1 MTVIAVIAFLAVG
14 YLALVLS
21 AADYGYGIAF
31 IGGLLAV
38 LLVILIDV
46 RWDVQDIK
54 KMLSEKKDKKEE
66 SKNE

>member
-38 LLVILIDV
+38 RLPSSSF
-46 RWDVQDIK
+46 K
-54 KMLSEKKDKKEE
+54 CF
-66 SKNE
+66 